1 MKLDGLRKI
10 IKEEIAKALSKYE
23 TNAIIIWKG
32 YRVKVDKDN
41 GEETLTIKPLSNP
54 EAKPK
59 TVYKKDTYP
68 IQEINEDTFH
78 NGEKVSYD
86 DKIYTVK
93 RDNGNV
99 GVEIVGDNEEKLV
112 MRTQLTRVVKE
123 DNFRSDGGLA
133 IGQYEVEY
141 KVKDEYGDIAQ
152 DTTLVDVTEDNKDE
166 SLNTLLK
173 LHPDNFNRK
182 VISIYNYKPI

>member
-10 IKEEIAKALSKYE
+10 IKEEISKVL
-23 TNAIIIWKG
+23 N
-32 YRVKVDKDN
+32 
-41 GEETLTIKPLSNP
+41 EE
-54 EAKPK
+54 
-59 TVYKKDTYP
+59 
-68 IQEINEDTFH
+68 TFH
-78 NGEKVSYD
+78 NGEIVLHAGQRF
-86 DKIYTVK
+86 TVVN
-93 RDNGNV
+93 DNGNV
-99 GVEIVGDNEEKLV
+99 GVQVKTDTGKIKLLN
-112 MRTQLTRVVKE
+112 RTQLTRVVKE

-152 DTTLVDVTEDNKDE
+152 DTTIVDVTEDNKDE

-182 VISIYNYKPI
+182 VVSIYNYKPI